1 MGPGSDGQ
9 PPVSH
14 LPPPVCPPS
23 QHPPSHPHIALRLQD
38 PCEHEDEERGLLT
51 GCAVQGTFSQ
61 EQERSSQTGKA
72 AERAPGRKRRREN
85 LLGKFRRRE
94 RCH

>member
-1 MGPGSDGQ
+1 MGPGSNGQ

-14 LPPPVCPPS
+14 LPVCPPS
-23 QHPPSHPHIALRLQD
+23 QHPPSHPHTALCPQD
-38 PCEHEDEERGLLT
+38 PCEHEDEERGLLA

-61 EQERSSQTGKA
+61 KQAHSSKTGKA
-72 AERAPGRKRRREN
+72 AERARGRKRRREN
-85 LLGKFRRRE
+85 PVGKFRRRE